1 MKDRGGGSGPKKAPS
16 NIIKRIV
23 IQFPLDITVTP
34 LTHKKYRGLT
44 ELEHENAAKVVTVTK
59 DSLAWNNKI
68 GPGDIIR
75 KIENHMSYRGR
86 TLTKFDEIEDA
97 ITRPSGF
104 VTLFYERVDNIPDEV
119 RLGEA
124 VSQYN
129 YTSSNP
135 EAVQNPAAKLAKLAK
150 LAYKLMVNSAIPP
163 WRQHVID
170 NQELTGARLYSTKD
184 DKDITIQDIVS
195 VEESGKLARCISGS
209 KSDKNGNIIQC
220 PDYLHNGTVRGTD
233 ECVKDFFQSS
243 NPFIRNSCILTKG
256 QFGGN
261 ESLKDIY
268 NPRINGFKFDA
279 GKMTDGCRIETD
291 SELTSDPKGYR
302 FAKDSSRAGYYDRSD
317 DQSPMRPFYQN
328 EQVCNRL
335 GPDGIRGN
343 VPLISKN
350 ELKKRMASK
359 YARDRASHCGKHINQ
374 GCDLEPCQR
383 VVITAGGGVPIIKT
397 FDRGACKDLIC
408 DNPEGDTVMG
418 GEAKGYGYCDSEAF
432 NNCP

>member
-1 MKDRGGGSGPKKAPS
+1 PS

-195 VEESGKLARCISGS
+195 VEESGKLA
-209 KSDKNGNIIQC
+209 
-220 PDYLHNGTVRGTD
+220 
-233 ECVKDFFQSS
+233 
-243 NPFIRNSCILTKG
+243 
-256 QFGGN
+256 
-261 ESLKDIY
+261 
-268 NPRINGFKFDA
+268 
-279 GKMTDGCRIETD
+279 
-291 SELTSDPKGYR
+291 
-302 FAKDSSRAGYYDRSD
+302 
-317 DQSPMRPFYQN
+317 
-328 EQVCNRL
+328 
-335 GPDGIRGN
+335 
-343 VPLISKN
+343 
-350 ELKKRMASK
+350 
-359 YARDRASHCGKHINQ
+359 
-374 GCDLEPCQR
+374 
-383 VVITAGGGVPIIKT
+383 
-397 FDRGACKDLIC
+397 
-408 DNPEGDTVMG
+408 
-418 GEAKGYGYCDSEAF
+418 
-432 NNCP
+432 